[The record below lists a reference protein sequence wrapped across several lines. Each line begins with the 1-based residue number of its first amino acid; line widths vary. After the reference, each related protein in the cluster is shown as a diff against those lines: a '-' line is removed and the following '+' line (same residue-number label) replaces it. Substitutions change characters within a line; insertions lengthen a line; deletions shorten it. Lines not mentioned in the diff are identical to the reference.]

1 MRPGQGVASAGLLR
15 AQSSV
20 VGQNLGLERPH
31 GGPWVVWTPWGCGN
45 SPLGR
50 GRAWGHVLV
59 RPWGVRGGGA
69 LLYFTLL
76 YFILFSRHFP
86 YFASL
91 KFNFNFKF
99 NFELHFVL
107 LYYTAESTGAW
118 GAI

>member
-1 MRPGQGVASAGLLR
+1 MWAGQGVASAGLLR

-59 RPWGVRGGGA
+59 RPWGVRGGGGGWAPRAA
-69 LLYFTLL
+69 LTLPL
-76 YFILFSRHFP
+76 ANPMKNAPPGPMIIF
-86 YFASL
+86 
-91 KFNFNFKF
+91 
-99 NFELHFVL
+99 
-107 LYYTAESTGAW
+107 
-118 GAI
+118 